1 MKPLRIQVVE
11 HPHPEL
17 NEFGFIVPGLGDAGD
32 RYFGTGSNLFT
43 SLIPVRGTIQIA

>member
-17 NEFGFIVPGLGDAGD
+17 NEFGFIVPGLGDAAIA
-32 RYFGTGSNLFT
+32 T
-43 SLIPVRGTIQIA
+43 SELVRICLRA